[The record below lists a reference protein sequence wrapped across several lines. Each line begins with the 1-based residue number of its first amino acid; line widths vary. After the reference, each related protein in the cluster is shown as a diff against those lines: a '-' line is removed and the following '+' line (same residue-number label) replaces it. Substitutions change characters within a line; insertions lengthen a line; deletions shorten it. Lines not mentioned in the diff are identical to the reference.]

1 MQDTELFLS
10 LAEIAGVFVGFG
22 ALIAVRSGGTS
33 DTWGVASVGMV
44 VWGGIQVVV
53 LALVPVAISRFPVAD
68 HALWMSSSL
77 IFLAFFWVLGEAV
90 ERVFPERMAVR
101 AAWPLKARWQA
112 ELVFGLLLIL
122 PMNLALIVILLGVL
136 PDLEAA
142 LYFAALVLLLF
153 TDTLMLLFMVTSGGR
168 PWHA

>member
-1 MQDTELFLS
+1 MQDTDLFLS

-22 ALIAVRSGGTS
+22 ALIAVRSDGTS

-77 IFLAFFWVLGEAV
+77 IFLAFFWILGEVV
-90 ERVFPERMAVR
+90 ERIFPERMAMR
-101 AAWPLKARWQA
+101 AAWPMKARWQM
-112 ELVFGLLLIL
+112 ELIFGILVIL

-142 LYFAALVLLLF
+142 LCFVALVLLLF
-153 TDTLMLLFMVTSGGR
+153 TDTLLLLFMVTSGGR
-168 PWHA
+168 PRHA